1 MTVSIRRMTLDDVP
15 AVHRIDQASFSLPW
29 SERSFRYE
37 IQENRI
43 SRCWVAVENEQ
54 VVGMLVLW
62 LIEDEAHIA
71 TIATHPD
78 YRRRGIGEM
87 LLIEALSQVER
98 EGATRAFLE
107 VRAGNLAAQA
117 MYAKFGFIQDGFRKQ
132 YYKDNNEDALLLSLD
147 DIAGMLSQVQMNK
160 NNLKVEPS

>member
-1 MTVSIRRMTLDDVP
+1 MTVSIRRMNLDDVP

-78 YRRRGIGEM
+78 HRRRGIGEI
-87 LLIEALSQVER
+87 LLIEALSQVES

-107 VRAGNLAAQA
+107 VRAGNLGAQA
-117 MYAKFGFIQDGFRKQ
+117 MYAKFGFTQDGYRKQ

-147 DIAGMLSQVQMNK
+147 DIPGMLRHLQMDK
-160 NNLKVEPS
+160 TNLKVEPS

>member
-15 AVHRIDQASFSLPW
+15 TVHRIDQASFSLPW

-78 YRRRGIGEM
+78 HRRRGIGEE

-107 VRAGNLAAQA
+107 VRAGNLGAQA
-117 MYAKFGFIQDGFRKQ
+117 MYAKYGFVQDGFRKQ

-147 DIAGMLSQVQMNK
+147 DIASMLSHTQMNK
-160 NNLKVEPS
+160 NQLKVEPS